1 MPSKHAL
8 ALVIGLSLAATANA
22 EEYRQHEAH
31 VHGHVEFNIAQD
43 GKDLLIEI
51 TSPGAD
57 VVGFEHAPENA
68 EQEQALKQAIAALK
82 DTDKLFA
89 INQQAK
95 CVIEDVHVSHTL
107 GQDSHEGHDHHDHE
121 GHDHDKHDHEGHDH
135 DKHEHDHEH
144 DHEHEHKGH
153 DHEEHAHDDHDG
165 HEHHDHEGHDHEGH
179 DHEHGGHGEFTVEY
193 RYHCDSVADLNSIDT
208 TWFKQ
213 FPATES
219 ISANLFTDTTQ
230 SATTL
235 NKGNTKIAIK

>member
-107 GQDSHEGHDHHDHE
+107 GQDSHEGHDH
-121 GHDHDKHDHEGHDH
+121 DK
-135 DKHEHDHEH
+135 HEH

>member
-8 ALVIGLSLAATANA
+8 ALVIGLSLTATANA

-43 GKDLLIEI
+43 GKDLLLEI

-57 VVGFEHAPENA
+57 IVGFEHAPENA
-68 EQEQALKQAIAALK
+68 EQENALNNAIAALK
-82 DTDKLFA
+82 DTNKLFA

-95 CVIEDVHVSHTL
+95 CVIEDVHVAHTL
-107 GQDSHEGHDHHDHE
+107 GEESHEGHDHHDHE

-135 DKHEHDHEH
+135 DKHDHNKHKDHDH
-144 DHEHEHKGH
+144 D
-153 DHEEHAHDDHDG
+153 EHAHDDHHDHDG
-165 HEHHDHEGHDHEGH
+165 HEHHEGH
-179 DHEHGGHGEFTVEY
+179 DHEHRGHGEFTVEY

-219 ISANLFTDTTQ
+219 ISVNLFTDTTQ
-230 SATTL
+230 SATNL
-235 NKGNTKIAIK
+235 SKDNTKIAIK

>member
-135 DKHEHDHEH
+135 DKHDHDH
-144 DHEHEHKGH
+144 DHEHKGH

>member
-135 DKHEHDHEH
+135 DKHDHDH
-144 DHEHEHKGH
+144 DHEHKGH
-153 DHEEHAHDDHDG
+153 DEHAHDDHDG

>member
-144 DHEHEHKGH
+144 E
-153 DHEEHAHDDHDG
+153 
-165 HEHHDHEGHDHEGH
+165 
-179 DHEHGGHGEFTVEY
+179 HEHGGHGEFTVEY

>member
-8 ALVIGLSLAATANA
+8 ALVIGLSLTATANA

-68 EQEQALKQAIAALK
+68 EQENALNNAIAALK
-82 DTDKLFA
+82 DTNKLFA

-95 CVIEDVHVSHTL
+95 CVIEDVHVAHTL
-107 GQDSHEGHDHHDHE
+107 GEESHEGHDHHDHE
-121 GHDHDKHDHEGHDH
+121 GHDHDKHDHDKHKDHDH
-135 DKHEHDHEH
+135 DEHD
-144 DHEHEHKGH
+144 
-153 DHEEHAHDDHDG
+153 AHHDHDG
-165 HEHHDHEGHDHEGH
+165 HEHHEGH

-219 ISANLFTDTTQ
+219 ISVNLFTDTTQ
-230 SATTL
+230 SATNL
-235 NKGNTKIAIK
+235 SKDNAKIAIK

>member
-95 CVIEDVHVSHTL
+95 CVIDDVHVSHTL

-135 DKHEHDHEH
+135 DKHEH

>member
-8 ALVIGLSLAATANA
+8 ALVIGLSLTATANA

-68 EQEQALKQAIAALK
+68 EQESALNNAIAALK
-82 DTDKLFA
+82 DTNKLFA

-95 CVIEDVHVSHTL
+95 CVIEDVHVAHTL
-107 GQDSHEGHDHHDHE
+107 GEESHEGHDHHDHG
-121 GHDHDKHDHEGHDH
+121 GHDHDKHDHDH
-135 DKHEHDHEH
+135 DKHKDHDHDEHD
-144 DHEHEHKGH
+144 DHH
-153 DHEEHAHDDHDG
+153 DHDG
-165 HEHHDHEGHDHEGH
+165 HEHHEGH

-219 ISANLFTDTTQ
+219 ISVNLFTDTTQ
-230 SATTL
+230 SATNL
-235 NKGNTKIAIK
+235 SKDNAKIAIK